1 MSTATPKH
9 RCHTMVQPAFPCE
22 EFNDAPSAGR
32 RREANLL
39 QDTETSGR
47 TACGRPRVWKR
58 RRPPKALSSPAAVR
72 TGTAPSGLRWSDGF
86 SAPVAQPDRAAAF

>member
-39 QDTETSGR
+39 QDTETAGR
-47 TACGRPRVWKR
+47 TACGRPPGLETASTAQSVIISGSGAHRH
-58 RRPPKALSSPAAVR
+58 RPIRPALVRWLQCPCSS
-72 TGTAPSGLRWSDGF
+72 TG
-86 SAPVAQPDRAAAF
+86 